1 MRKKRVPGSQRG
13 TGRAPG
19 VAAKKTLGGSAG
31 KASGGASVRSSAAA
45 NAARPA
51 GERLRF
57 VGISL
62 SGGKTD
68 KTSLAVVE
76 YYPDQ
81 ERIFL
86 AELVDKVRPEE
97 AVSSDE
103 KIRDFVEGRK
113 VDCVSV
119 TFDAPLTLPPLL
131 RDPERGESSPAV
143 KWMRTLDAGANR
155 KKRPRRHLTPYT
167 QRAVELFLAVNFEE
181 KFDVQDALGANLAP
195 LTARASYL
203 ARQWPVPS
211 YETMTKI
218 AVWKIGGHFK
228 LTKAPLKKWWNSV
241 GGDEAR
247 RVILQSLA
255 ERARIF
261 FYQQDLKTM
270 VENPHAFEAL
280 VCAYVGLLKYQ
291 GRVEPAP
298 PGFPAGEGWIEIPY
312 FGSYSK

>member
-1 MRKKRVPGSQRG
+1 MRKKRIPSSQRQPH
-13 TGRAPG
+13 R
-19 VAAKKTLGGSAG
+19 
-31 KASGGASVRSSAAA
+31 ASGVTST
-45 NAARPA
+45 RPA
-51 GERLRF
+51 GDKLKF

-68 KTSLAVVE
+68 KTSLAVIE
-76 YYPDQ
+76 YYPEQ
-81 ERIFL
+81 QRIFL

-97 AVSSDE
+97 AVSSDQ
-103 KIRDFVEGRK
+103 KIRDFIETNEQ
-113 VDCVSV
+113 DCASV
-119 TFDAPLTLPPLL
+119 VFDAPLTLPPLL
-131 RDPERGESSPAV
+131 RDPELAENSATL
-143 KWMRTLDAGANR
+143 KWMRALDAGGK

-167 QRAVELFLAVNFEE
+167 QRAVELFLAVNLEE
-181 KFDVQDALGANLAP
+181 KFDVQDALGSNLAP
-195 LTARASYL
+195 LTARARYL
-203 ARQWPVPS
+203 ASQWKTPS

-218 AVWKIGGHFK
+218 AVWKIGAHFK

-255 ERARIF
+255 ERAKIF
-261 FYQQDLKTM
+261 FYQQDLKAM
-270 VENPHAFEAL
+270 VESPHAFEAL

-298 PGFPAGEGWIEIPY
+298 SGFPVGEGWIEIPH

>member
-1 MRKKRVPGSQRG
+1 MRKKRIQGAQRG
-13 TGRAPG
+13 TGRAAG
-19 VAAKKTLGGSAG
+19 VAATRASQGAAG
-31 KASGGASVRSSAAA
+31 KTSGAPSAV
-45 NAARPA
+45 RPA
-51 GERLRF
+51 GAKLRF

-68 KTSLAVVE
+68 KTSIAVIE
-76 YYPDQ
+76 YYPEQ

-97 AVSSDE
+97 TVSSDE
-103 KIRDFVEGRK
+103 KIRDFVHERK
-113 VDCVSV
+113 ADCVSV

-131 RDPERGESSPAV
+131 RDPDHGEASLAV
-143 KWMRTLDAGANR
+143 KWMRALDSGANK

-167 QRAVELFLAVNFEE
+167 QRAVELFLAVNLEE
-181 KFDVQDALGANLAP
+181 KFDVQDAMGANLAP
-195 LTARASYL
+195 LTARAQYL
-203 ARQWPVPS
+203 SRQWSIPS
-211 YETMTKI
+211 HETMTKI
-218 AVWKIGGHFK
+218 AVWKIGAHFK

-255 ERARIF
+255 ERAKIF
-261 FYQQDLKTM
+261 FYQQDQKAM
-270 VENPHAFEAL
+270 VESPHAFEAL

-291 GRVEPAP
+291 GRVEPTP
-298 PGFPAGEGWIEIPY
+298 SGFPAGEGWIEIPY